1 VPLPLRTEPDPMT
14 PVQSTVAAPH
24 TEGIYLARQSI
35 LDRNQELC
43 AFELLFRSSDANAA
57 CFTDG
62 TVATA
67 TVIQHVLNEFGLDSV
82 LGNFKGFINVD
93 ETMIMSDMVE
103 LLPKERV
110 VLEVL
115 ETVELNERILGRLA
129 DLKRAGFTLALD
141 DVIGLPPQ
149 WQQVL
154 NLVDIVKIDVLQV
167 GVAEL
172 KALVQKLKSPS
183 IRLLAE
189 KVDDRV
195 QAEACLEMGFE
206 LFQGY
211 YFAKPH
217 IITGKRLSPAEATVM
232 RLLGMLVADA
242 ETAEIETLLKQ
253 EPGLTMNL
261 LRLTNS
267 VGTGTRGRVSS
278 VSSALMVLGRRQMLR
293 WLQLLLFSTNA
304 PTMRLPSALMQLAA
318 TRGRMMELLAGT
330 WHEGGLT
337 DRAFMTGI
345 MSLMEA
351 LLSTPIAEIL
361 APLPV
366 AEDIRAA
373 LLERRGRLGALLDV
387 IEVVEGRDSRDLV
400 HVLGGLHPLTV
411 AAVEEAHAS
420 ALRWANSIGT

>member
-1 VPLPLRTEPDPMT
+1 MT
-14 PVQSTVAAPH
+14 PAPLTVSAPH

-35 LDRNQELC
+35 LDRSQELC

-57 CFTDG
+57 VFTDG

-82 LGNFKGFINVD
+82 LGQFKGFINVD
-93 ETMIMSDMVE
+93 EAMIMSDMIE

-115 ETVELNERILGRLA
+115 ETVELNERVLGRLA
-129 DLKRAGFTLALD
+129 DLKRACFALALD
-141 DVIGLPPQ
+141 DVIGLPTQ

-167 GVAEL
+167 GMGEL
-172 KALVQKLKSPS
+172 GTLVQKLKNPA

-189 KVDDRV
+189 KVDDRA
-195 QAEACLEMGFE
+195 QAEACLNMGFE

-211 YFAKPH
+211 YFSKPQ
-217 IITGKRLSPAEATVM
+217 IITGKRLSPAEATIM

-242 ETAEIETLLKQ
+242 DTDDIEALLKQ

-304 PTMRLPSALMQLAA
+304 PSMRLPSALMQLAA
-318 TRGRMMELLAGT
+318 TRGRMMELMAGT
-330 WHEGGLT
+330 WHEDGLT

-351 LLSTPIAEIL
+351 LPSTPIAEIL

-373 LLERRGRLGALLDV
+373 LLDRRGRLGALLDV
-387 IEVVEGRDSRDLV
+387 IEVVEGRDPRDLL
-400 HVLGGLHPLTV
+400 HVLSGLPPLTV
-411 AAVEEAHAS
+411 AAVENAHIN